1 MNKIGLFYGPLGGNV
16 EAVTKILV
24 TKIGAENVELIPV
37 KNANKE
43 KLESYD
49 KIIFGISSLGK
60 DAWENDV
67 KTDWDVF
74 LPIVEAANLSNK
86 TIAAFGLGNAVTYPS
101 HFVESLGH
109 LGASLKANGIEL
121 VGEMPNEG
129 FEYQESS
136 AIKDNGNFYGLVL
149 DHDNEAEKSEARIE
163 KWIPVIKTAF
173 GF

>member
-1 MNKIGLFYGPLGGNV
+1 MSKIGIFYGPQGGNV
-16 EAVTKILV
+16 EAVTKILA
-24 TKIGAENVELIPV
+24 TKIGEENLDLIPV
-37 KNANKE
+37 KTANKE

-67 KTDWDVF
+67 KTDWDEF
-74 LPIVEAANLSNK
+74 LPIVEGANLSNK

-109 LGASLKANGIEL
+109 LGASLKEKAVEL

-149 DHDNEAEKSEARIE
+149 DHDNEAEKTEARIE
-163 KWIPVIKTAF
+163 KWLPSLKAAF

>member
-1 MNKIGLFYGPLGGNV
+1 MSKIGLFYGPQGGNV
-16 EAVTKILV
+16 EEVAKILV
-24 TKIGAENVELIPV
+24 SKIGENNIELIPV
-37 KNANKE
+37 KNVSKE

-67 KTDWDVF
+67 KTDWDEF
-74 LPIVEAANLSNK
+74 LPLVETANLSNK
-86 TIAAFGLGNAVTYPS
+86 TVAAFGLGNAVTYPS

-109 LGASLKANGIEL
+109 LGASLKAKGIEL

-136 AIKDNGNFYGLVL
+136 AVKSNGNFYGLVL
-149 DHDNEAEKSEARIE
+149 DHDNEADKSEARIE
-163 KWIPVIKTAF
+163 KWIPVLKSAF

>member
-1 MNKIGLFYGPLGGNV
+1 MNKIGLFYGPVGGNV
-16 EAVTKILV
+16 EAVAKILV
-24 TKIGAENVELIPV
+24 SKIGADNIELIPV
-37 KNANKE
+37 KSVDMT

-67 KTDWDVF
+67 KTDWDEF
-74 LPIVEAANLSNK
+74 LPIVEKANLSNK

-109 LGASLKANGIEL
+109 LAASLKEKGVKL

-129 FEYQESS
+129 FDYQETS
-136 AIKDNGNFYGLVL
+136 ALNENGNFYGLVL
-149 DHDNEAEKSEARIE
+149 DHDNDANLSEIRVE
-163 KWIPVIKTAF
+163 KWIPVIKKEF